1 MITLYSQYFNPE
13 NSRKYGRRISKGKA
27 SNYSDE
33 KLEQI
38 LKTIHLKYEV
48 RDAHYPRVPYADSKM
63 FIIDGDI
70 KKSTIIKIINE
81 KL

>member
-1 MITLYSQYFNPE
+1 MITLYSQYFNPAI
-13 NSRKYGRRISKGKA
+13 SRKYGRRISKEKA
-27 SNYSDE
+27 KNYSDD

-38 LKTIHLKYEV
+38 LRTMNLKYEV
-48 RDAHYPRVPYADSKM
+48 RDAHYSRIPYEDSKM
-63 FIIDGDI
+63 FVIDADI